1 MLDKDEMGDR
11 DISSSHERGEE
22 DEGDKNLEQIE
33 KPPDSGAKKVEG
45 EEKSSRKQN

>member
-11 DISSSHERGEE
+11 DISSFQEGEE